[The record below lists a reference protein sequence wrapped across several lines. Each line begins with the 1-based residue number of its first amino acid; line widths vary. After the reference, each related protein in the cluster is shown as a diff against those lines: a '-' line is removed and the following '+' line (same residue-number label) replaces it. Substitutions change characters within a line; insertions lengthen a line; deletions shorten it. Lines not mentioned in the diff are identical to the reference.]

1 MSFLQ
6 DKIKQASQQYY
17 SDGSSDMTDSEFD
30 AALEALK
37 KESPN
42 DPLLTAVG
50 HGYDLSNVSNKFKHL
65 YGVVGS
71 LDKCHNYEELK
82 NDFKMIE
89 VDASLKLDGI
99 SVVLYYKNGKLTNAV
114 TRGNGVEG
122 IDITNKMVDIVPNQ
136 IKDKSFTGGVR
147 GEILMKDDM
156 FLAYLVSHPDA
167 KNARNTVA
175 GIIGRNEIKDVD
187 YLSVVVY
194 SVLGDVNDSIRCKQ
208 HTLNRRTISGWLREN
223 FDEVAPRDLIV
234 ISNSYMISEMNQ
246 LKDMWYILGYPAD
259 GIVLTD
265 ISVKRSEDGVI
276 SYNSQA
282 FKFPSETVCA
292 SVEDVC
298 WSLSKSNYMIPRVKI
313 EPVTLSGTTVQYA
326 SGFNAEYIKNN
337 QIGKGAL
344 ITICK
349 SGEIIPDIQSVI
361 EPGELD
367 IPTKCPECGH
377 DLVWSGVHI
386 QCPNSDCSFARITDL
401 LIWSSTL
408 VPLDNLGD
416 KLRRKFYYQF
426 YGDDVNIEKVMLN
439 PIPNEL
445 KLAEGAQ
452 TKLFLDSIVALKEN
466 SFELSVALRSLNIPR
481 LGEQTSTKLASNR
494 DLVDKLRKFDNHN
507 ETMKNELISTI
518 GTANAESIMNN
529 LSKLNNINLIW
540 DRIKVSDTLNT
551 VDNIH
556 VAITG
561 KLSCSR
567 SQFEKELKAKGYSVS
582 DISSNT
588 KFLIT
593 NDMNS
598 TSSKNAKA
606 DKLGIPKI
614 SEEEFRNRYMK

>member
-42 DPLLTAVG
+42 DILLTSVG
-50 HGYDLSNVSNKFKHL
+50 HGYDLSNVSDKFKHL
-65 YGVVGS
+65 YGIVGS

-82 NDFKMIE
+82 NDFKLIE

-99 SVVLYYKNGKLTNAV
+99 SVVLYYDRGKLTNAV

-122 IDITNKMVDIVPNQ
+122 IDITNKVVDIVPNQ

-156 FLAYLVSHPDA
+156 FQQYLFNHPDA

-175 GIIGRNEIKDVD
+175 GIVNRNEIKDVN
-187 YLSVVVY
+187 YLSIVVY

-208 HTLNRRTISGWLREN
+208 HVLNRKAISGWLEEN

-234 ISNSYMISEMNQ
+234 LSESYMINEMTR
-246 LKDMWYILGYPAD
+246 LKDKWYALGYPAD

-337 QIGKGAL
+337 KIGKGAL

-349 SGEIIPDIQSVI
+349 SGEIIPDIQSI
-361 EPGELD
+361 IKPGELD

-386 QCPNSDCSFARITDL
+386 QCPNSSCSFARMTDL
-401 LIWSSTL
+401 LIWSDTL

-416 KLRRKFYYQF
+416 KLRRKFYCQF
-426 YGDDVNIEKVMLN
+426 YGDDVSIEKVMLN
-439 PIPNEL
+439 PIPSEL
-445 KLAEGAQ
+445 RMAEGAQ
-452 TKLFLDSIVALKEN
+452 VKLFLDSVIALKEN
-466 SFELSVALRSLNIPR
+466 SFELSTALRSLNIPR
-481 LGEQTSTKLASNR
+481 LGEQTSIKLASNR
-494 DLVDKLRKFDNHN
+494 DLIDRLRKFDNHD
-507 ETMKNELISTI
+507 EMIKNELISAV
-518 GTANAESIMNN
+518 GVANAESIMNN

-540 DRIKVSDTLNT
+540 DRIQVSDNT
-551 VDNIH
+551 SISNNIH

-614 SEEEFRNRYMK
+614 SEEEFRNKYMK